1 MLRLPFFK
9 LSTVFRKSLHAVR
22 ETFCELF
29 RISLKHFRVFCV
41 YWFKG
46 VCMTPNLG
54 STVDPTMEPAFAQDL
69 STKARYVRFGPFHID
84 QQRQQVSRHG
94 ARLRLQGKVY
104 QVLIVLLQKQGE
116 VVTRD
121 ELKQALWPADTHVNY
136 DANVNTTV
144 NKLRQAL
151 GESTDKPLY
160 IETIPRKGYSFI
172 NTAEFSDVPFPVTPP
187 GKPETSGSTEG
198 ISGTREGEGAH
209 SNRWLTVIIVAL
221 ILAGML
227 LGAGAATYWI
237 SHFAPEMRHSALPGP
252 GGSSA
257 NRAC

>member
-1 MLRLPFFK
+1 
-9 LSTVFRKSLHAVR
+9 
-22 ETFCELF
+22 
-29 RISLKHFRVFCV
+29 
-41 YWFKG
+41 
-46 VCMTPNLG
+46 MTPNFS
-54 STVDPTMEPAFAQDL
+54 STVDSPMDSGLLQDPPN
-69 STKARYVRFGPFHID
+69 KARYLRFGPFHID
-84 QQRQQVSRHG
+84 QQRQQVFRG
-94 ARLRLQGKVY
+94 GTRLRLQGKVY

-121 ELKQALWPADTHVNY
+121 ELKQSLWPADTHVNY

-172 NTAEFSDVPFPVTPP
+172 STAEFSDVPLVAAPP
-187 GKPETSGSTEG
+187 AGPQAAGSGRSAAASEVAATD
-198 ISGTREGEGAH
+198 SPRTK
-209 SNRWLTVIIVAL
+209 RWLTVIIVGL

-237 SHFAPEMRHSALPGP
+237 SHFAPQLRHSAAQTAGVP
-252 GGSSA
+252 
-257 NRAC
+257 

>member
-1 MLRLPFFK
+1 
-9 LSTVFRKSLHAVR
+9 
-22 ETFCELF
+22 
-29 RISLKHFRVFCV
+29 
-41 YWFKG
+41 
-46 VCMTPNLG
+46 MTPNFS
-54 STVDPTMEPAFAQDL
+54 STVDPPMDSGLLQDPPN
-69 STKARYVRFGPFHID
+69 KARYLRFGPFHID
-84 QQRQQVSRHG
+84 QQRQQVFRG
-94 ARLRLQGKVY
+94 GTRLRLQGKVY

-151 GESTDKPLY
+151 GESTDNPLY

-172 NTAEFSDVPFPVTPP
+172 GTAEFSDVPFPITAAPRS
-187 GKPETSGSTEG
+187 KESGSAIAGDAAE
-198 ISGTREGEGAH
+198 SPDGTLR
-209 SNRWLTVIIVAL
+209 SNKWLTVIIVGL

-237 SHFAPEMRHSALPGP
+237 SHFAPQMRHSVVKTAGVPSLETP
-252 GGSSA
+252 SLA
-257 NRAC
+257 DIYFR

>member
-1 MLRLPFFK
+1 
-9 LSTVFRKSLHAVR
+9 
-22 ETFCELF
+22 
-29 RISLKHFRVFCV
+29 
-41 YWFKG
+41 
-46 VCMTPNLG
+46 MTPNLG
-54 STVDPTMEPAFAQDL
+54 STVDPVMEPAFAQEF
-69 STKARYVRFGPFHID
+69 SIKARYVRFGPFHID
-84 QQRQQVSRHG
+84 QQRQQVFRHG

-104 QVLIVLLQKQGE
+104 QVLIALLQKQGE

-151 GESTDKPLY
+151 GESTDKPTY

-172 NTAEFSDVPFPVTPP
+172 GTAEFSDVPFPVTPP
-187 GKPETSGSTEG
+187 AKSEVSGSSERGAGLPEGETS
-198 ISGTREGEGAH
+198 R
-209 SNRWLTVIIVAL
+209 SNKWLTIVIVAL

-237 SHFAPEMRHSALPGP
+237 SHFAPEMRHSAVQEP
-252 GGSSA
+252 GGSSTI
-257 NRAC
+257 RPS

>member
-1 MLRLPFFK
+1 M
-9 LSTVFRKSLHAVR
+9 
-22 ETFCELF
+22 
-29 RISLKHFRVFCV
+29 
-41 YWFKG
+41 
-46 VCMTPNLG
+46 
-54 STVDPTMEPAFAQDL
+54 DPGLLQGT
-69 STKARYVRFGPFHID
+69 SSKARYVRFGPFCID
-84 QQRQQVSRHG
+84 QQRQQVSRNG

-172 NTAEFSDVPFPVTPP
+172 STAEFSDVPFVVAAPAGPQAA
-187 GKPETSGSTEG
+187 GSGRSATA
-198 ISGTREGEGAH
+198 SQ
-209 SNRWLTVIIVAL
+209 V
-221 ILAGML
+221 
-227 LGAGAATYWI
+227 AATDSPRDQALVNRDYCWLDSRWNVAGSGRCHLLDFPFRATAAPLCREKCELRSLIQRLLRVI
-237 SHFAPEMRHSALPGP
+237 SVEKSGLWCAQRPA
-252 GGSSA
+252 
-257 NRAC
+257 

>member
-1 MLRLPFFK
+1 MDSGL
-9 LSTVFRKSLHAVR
+9 LS
-22 ETFCELF
+22 
-29 RISLKHFRVFCV
+29 
-41 YWFKG
+41 G
-46 VCMTPNLG
+46 PPN
-54 STVDPTMEPAFAQDL
+54 Q
-69 STKARYVRFGPFHID
+69 ARYVRFGPFHID
-84 QQRQQVSRHG
+84 QQRQQVFRG
-94 ARLRLQGKVY
+94 GTRLRLQGKVY

-151 GESTDKPLY
+151 GESTEKPLY

-172 NTAEFSDVPFPVTPP
+172 STAEFSNIPFSVTAAA
-187 GKPETSGSTEG
+187 KSQASGSSS
-198 ISGTREGEGAH
+198 SGEVGDTAGGETPR
-209 SNRWLTVIIVAL
+209 SNKWLTIIIVGL

-237 SHFAPEMRHSALPGP
+237 SHFAPQMRHSAAKTAPCLPSNG
-252 GGSSA
+252 
-257 NRAC
+257 AC

>member
-1 MLRLPFFK
+1 
-9 LSTVFRKSLHAVR
+9 
-22 ETFCELF
+22 
-29 RISLKHFRVFCV
+29 
-41 YWFKG
+41 
-46 VCMTPNLG
+46 MTPNFS
-54 STVDPTMEPAFAQDL
+54 STVDPPMDSGLLQD
-69 STKARYVRFGPFHID
+69 SPNKARYLRFGPFHID
-84 QQRQQVSRHG
+84 QQRQQVFRG
-94 ARLRLQGKVY
+94 GTRLRLQGKVY

-121 ELKQALWPADTHVNY
+121 ELKQSLWPADTHVNY

-172 NTAEFSDVPFPVTPP
+172 GTAEFSDVPFPVTAAPKSQ
-187 GKPETSGSTEG
+187 GSGSAVADDSAQE
-198 ISGTREGEGAH
+198 SPDGTPR
-209 SNRWLTVIIVAL
+209 SNKWLTVIIVGL

-237 SHFAPEMRHSALPGP
+237 SHFAPQMRHSAVKTALYFPSGT
-252 GGSSA
+252 SA
-257 NRAC
+257 C

>member
-1 MLRLPFFK
+1 MDSGLLPDSPK
-9 LSTVFRKSLHAVR
+9 QV
-22 ETFCELF
+22 
-29 RISLKHFRVFCV
+29 
-41 YWFKG
+41 
-46 VCMTPNLG
+46 
-54 STVDPTMEPAFAQDL
+54 
-69 STKARYVRFGPFHID
+69 RYVRFGPFHID
-84 QQRQQVSRHG
+84 QQRQQVFRG
-94 ARLRLQGKVY
+94 GTRLRLQGKVY

-151 GESTDKPLY
+151 GESTEKPLY

-172 NTAEFSDVPFPVTPP
+172 STAEFSDVPFPVTAAAKSQLP
-187 GKPETSGSTEG
+187 GSSSSGDVADTAAGETP
-198 ISGTREGEGAH
+198 R
-209 SNRWLTVIIVAL
+209 SNKWLTIIIVGL

-237 SHFAPEMRHSALPGP
+237 SHFAPQMRHSAAK
-252 GGSSA
+252 SA
-257 NRAC
+257 QCPPANSAC

>member
-1 MLRLPFFK
+1 MDSGLLQDP
-9 LSTVFRKSLHAVR
+9 
-22 ETFCELF
+22 
-29 RISLKHFRVFCV
+29 
-41 YWFKG
+41 
-46 VCMTPNLG
+46 PN
-54 STVDPTMEPAFAQDL
+54 
-69 STKARYVRFGPFHID
+69 KARYLRFGPFHID
-84 QQRQQVSRHG
+84 QQRQQVFRG
-94 ARLRLQGKVY
+94 GTRLRLQGKVY

-144 NKLRQAL
+144 NKLRRAL

-172 NTAEFSDVPFPVTPP
+172 GTAEFSDVPFPVTAAPKSQ
-187 GKPETSGSTEG
+187 GSGSAVADDSAQE
-198 ISGTREGEGAH
+198 SPDGTPR
-209 SNRWLTVIIVAL
+209 SNKWLTVIIVGL

-237 SHFAPEMRHSALPGP
+237 SHFAPQMRHSAVKTAGVP
-252 GGSSA
+252 
-257 NRAC
+257 

>member
-1 MLRLPFFK
+1 
-9 LSTVFRKSLHAVR
+9 
-22 ETFCELF
+22 
-29 RISLKHFRVFCV
+29 
-41 YWFKG
+41 
-46 VCMTPNLG
+46 MTPNFS
-54 STVDPTMEPAFAQDL
+54 STVDPSMDSGLLQDPPN
-69 STKARYVRFGPFHID
+69 KARYLRFGPFHID
-84 QQRQQVSRHG
+84 QQRQQVFRGST
-94 ARLRLQGKVY
+94 RLRPQGKVY

-116 VVTRD
+116 VVSRD

-172 NTAEFSDVPFPVTPP
+172 GTAEFSDVPFPVTAAPKSQ
-187 GKPETSGSTEG
+187 GSGSAIADDSAQE
-198 ISGTREGEGAH
+198 SPDGTPR
-209 SNRWLTVIIVAL
+209 SNKWLTVIIVGL

-237 SHFAPEMRHSALPGP
+237 SHFAPQMRHSAVKTAGVP
-252 GGSSA
+252 
-257 NRAC
+257 

>member
-1 MLRLPFFK
+1 
-9 LSTVFRKSLHAVR
+9 
-22 ETFCELF
+22 
-29 RISLKHFRVFCV
+29 
-41 YWFKG
+41 
-46 VCMTPNLG
+46 MTPNLG
-54 STVDPTMEPAFAQDL
+54 STVDPVMEPALAQDF
-69 STKARYVRFGPFHID
+69 SIKARYVRFGPFHID
-84 QQRQQVSRHG
+84 QQRQQVFRNG

-121 ELKQALWPADTHVNY
+121 ELKQTLWPADTHVNY

-151 GESTDKPLY
+151 GESTDKPTY
-160 IETIPRKGYSFI
+160 IETIPRKGYTFI
-172 NTAEFSDVPFPVTPP
+172 GTADFSDVPFPVTPSAKSEASKPNEP
-187 GKPETSGSTEG
+187 GSGLS
-198 ISGTREGEGAH
+198 EGETAR
-209 SNRWLTVIIVAL
+209 SNKWLTIIIVAL

-237 SHFAPEMRHSALPGP
+237 SHFAPEMRHSALQEP

-257 NRAC
+257 SRLS